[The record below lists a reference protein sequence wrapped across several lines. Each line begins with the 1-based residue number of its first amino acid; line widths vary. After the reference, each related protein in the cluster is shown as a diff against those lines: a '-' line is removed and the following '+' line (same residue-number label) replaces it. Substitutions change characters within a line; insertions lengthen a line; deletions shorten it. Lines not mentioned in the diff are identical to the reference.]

1 MSHIAIAGFTA
12 NGCVL
17 AQKIANELEDARA
30 WAPRRIAEEAG
41 LPGFDSVGAW
51 TGDAFAQGCDGIV
64 FVGACGIAVRAVAPY
79 VASKMHDPAV
89 VCVDEAGKWAIS
101 LLSGH
106 VGGANDLARR
116 IARIVGATPVVTT
129 ATDVRGVFAIDEWAA
144 RCGLVIADPQLIK
157 RVSGALLEGGHVG
170 VRVGRQVSLAG
181 ELPAGFVREEC
192 AGDTDSASDM
202 NDADDD
208 IRKPC
213 LAGAAPDC
221 DSADTARALHAHV
234 HIGPEL
240 PCENDPNTLHLITR
254 NAVVG
259 VGCRRGC
266 EPATLQ
272 DSVETALASLGLAPE
287 AVSTLA
293 TIDLK
298 AAEPAV
304 VELAAKHGWR
314 LRTFSAQALAA
325 QGGDFASSEF
335 VRTHVGVDNVCERA
349 LACCGAARVLN
360 KQAHQG
366 TTVAV
371 GLVPEV
377 LNFDMKEGNDHA

>member
-1 MSHIAIAGFTA
+1 MSTIAIAGFTA

-17 AQKIANELEDARA
+17 AQKIANELEGARA
-30 WAPRRIAEEAG
+30 WAPHRIAEEAG

-51 TGDAFAQGCDGIV
+51 TGEAFAQGCDGIV

-89 VCVDEAGKWAIS
+89 VCVDEAGRWAIS

-144 RCGLVIADPQLIK
+144 RRGLVISNPQLIK

-170 VRVGRQVSLAG
+170 MHVGRQVSLTG

-192 AGDTDSASDM
+192 AGDTDSAGDT
-202 NDADDD
+202 NDAGD

-213 LAGAAPDC
+213 PAGAAPD
-221 DSADTARALHAHV
+221 SADAACALHAHV
-234 HIGPEL
+234 RIGPEL
-240 PCENDPNTLHLITR
+240 PCENDPDTLHLITR

-272 DSVETALASLGLAPE
+272 DSVETALAGLGLAPE
-287 AVSTLA
+287 AVATLA

-349 LACCGAARVLN
+349 LACCGAVRVLN

-377 LNFDMKEGNDHA
+377 LSFDMKEGNDHA

>member
-1 MSHIAIAGFTA
+1 MSQIAIAGFTT

-17 AQKIANELEDARA
+17 AQKIVSELEGARA
-30 WAPRRIAEEAG
+30 WAPHRISEEVG
-41 LPGFDSVGAW
+41 LPGFDNVGAW
-51 TGDAFAQGCDGIV
+51 AGEAFAHGCDGIV
-64 FVGACGIAVRAVAPY
+64 FVGACGIAVRAIAPY
-79 VASKMHDPAV
+79 VTSKMHDPAV

-129 ATDVRGVFAIDEWAA
+129 ATDVRGAFAIDEWAA
-144 RCGLVIADPQLIK
+144 RRSLVIANPQLIK
-157 RVSGALLEGGHVG
+157 HVSGALLEGGHVG
-170 VRVGRQVSLAG
+170 VRVGRQVSLTG

-192 AGDTDSASDM
+192 AGDTDSASDT
-202 NDADDD
+202 NDAGD

-213 LAGAAPDC
+213 PAGAAPD
-221 DSADTARALHAHV
+221 SADASHVLHAHV

-240 PCENDPNTLHLITR
+240 PCENDPYTLHLITR

-304 VELAAKHGWR
+304 VELAAKHGWL
-314 LRTFSAQALAA
+314 LRAFSAQALAA
-325 QGGDFASSEF
+325 QSGDFASSEF
-335 VRTHVGVDNVCERA
+335 VRAHVGVDNVCERA
-349 LACCGAARVLN
+349 LACCGATRILD

-371 GLVPEV
+371 GLVPKA
-377 LNFDMKEGNDHA
+377 LSFDMKEGSDHA

>member
-1 MSHIAIAGFTA
+1 MSQIAIAGFTT

-17 AQKIANELEDARA
+17 AQKIANELEGARA
-30 WAPRRIAEEAG
+30 WAPHRIAEEAG

-89 VCVDEAGKWAIS
+89 VCVDEAGRWAIS

-144 RCGLVIADPQLIK
+144 RRGLVIANPQLIK
-157 RVSGALLEGGHVG
+157 RVSGALLEGGLVG

-181 ELPAGFVREEC
+181 ELPTGFVREEC
-192 AGDTDSASDM
+192 AGGTDSAGGT
-202 NDADDD
+202 NDAGG

-213 LAGAAPDC
+213 PAGAAH
-221 DSADTARALHAHV
+221 DSADAACVLRAHV

-240 PCENDPNTLHLITR
+240 PGENDPDTLHLITR

-259 VGCRRGC
+259 VGCRRGW

-272 DSVETALASLGLAPE
+272 DSVETALAGLGLAPE
-287 AVSTLA
+287 AVSALA

-349 LACCGAARVLN
+349 LACCGAMRVLN

-371 GLVPEV
+371 GLVHEM
-377 LNFDMKEGNDHA
+377 LSFDMKEGNDHA

>member
-17 AQKIANELEDARA
+17 AQKIANELEGARA
-30 WAPRRIAEEAG
+30 WAPRRIAEEVG

-51 TGDAFAQGCDGIV
+51 AGDAFAQGCDGIV

-79 VASKMHDPAV
+79 VAGKMHDPAV
-89 VCVDEAGKWAIS
+89 VCVDEAGRWAIS

-106 VGGANDLARR
+106 VGGANDLARHV
-116 IARIVGATPVVTT
+116 ARIVGAAPVVTT

-144 RCGLVIADPQLIK
+144 RRGLTIANPQLIK
-157 RVSGALLEGGHVG
+157 RVSGALLEGGRVG

-192 AGDTDSASDM
+192 AGGTDSASDT
-202 NDADDD
+202 NNAGD
-208 IRKPC
+208 IRKPRP
-213 LAGAAPDC
+213 AGAAPAH
-221 DSADTARALHAHV
+221 DSADATCTLHAHV
-234 HIGPEL
+234 HIGPEQ
-240 PCENDPNTLHLITR
+240 PCESDPDTLHLITR

-259 VGCRRGC
+259 VGCRRDC
-266 EPATLQ
+266 EPTTLQ
-272 DSVETALASLGLAPE
+272 DSVEAALAGLGLAPK
-287 AVSTLA
+287 AVSALA

-349 LACCGAARVLN
+349 LACCGAVRVLN

-377 LNFDMKEGNDHA
+377 LSFDMKEGTDHA

>member
-1 MSHIAIAGFTA
+1 M
-12 NGCVL
+12 
-17 AQKIANELEDARA
+17 
-30 WAPRRIAEEAG
+30 
-41 LPGFDSVGAW
+41 
-51 TGDAFAQGCDGIV
+51 
-64 FVGACGIAVRAVAPY
+64 RAVAPY

-89 VCVDEAGKWAIS
+89 VCVDEAGRWAIS

-116 IARIVGATPVVTT
+116 IARIVGTTPVVTT
-129 ATDVRGVFAIDEWAA
+129 ATDVRGAFAIDEWAA
-144 RCGLVIADPQLIK
+144 RRGLVIANPQLIK

-170 VRVGRQVSLAG
+170 VCVGRQVSLTG
-181 ELPAGFVREEC
+181 KLPAGFVREEC
-192 AGDTDSASDM
+192 AGDTDSASDT
-202 NDADDD
+202 NDAGG

-213 LAGAAPDC
+213 PAGAAH
-221 DSADTARALHAHV
+221 DSADAPDVFRARV

-240 PCENDPNTLHLITR
+240 PGESDPDTLHLITR

-266 EPATLQ
+266 EPAILQ
-272 DSVETALASLGLAPE
+272 GSVEAALASLGLAPE
-287 AVSTLA
+287 AVSALA

-349 LACCGAARVLN
+349 LACCGAVRVLN

-377 LNFDMKEGNDHA
+377 LSFDMKEGNDHA

>member
-1 MSHIAIAGFTA
+1 MSQIAIAGFTT

-17 AQKIANELEDARA
+17 AQKIANELDGTRA
-30 WAPRRIAEEAG
+30 WAPCRIAEEVG

-89 VCVDEAGKWAIS
+89 VCVDEAGRWAIS

-129 ATDVRGVFAIDEWAA
+129 ATDVRGAFAIDEWAA
-144 RCGLVIADPQLIK
+144 RRGLVIANPQLIK
-157 RVSGALLEGGHVG
+157 HVSGALLEGGHVG
-170 VRVGRQVSLAG
+170 VHVGRQVSVAG

-192 AGDTDSASDM
+192 ASGTNDAGGT
-202 NDADDD
+202 NDADD
-208 IRKPC
+208 IRTPC
-213 LAGAAPDC
+213 PTEAAPD
-221 DSADTARALHAHV
+221 SADVACALHAHV

-240 PCENDPNTLHLITR
+240 PCESNPDTLHLITR

-266 EPATLQ
+266 EAAILQ
-272 DSVETALASLGLAPE
+272 DCVEAALTSLGLAPE
-287 AVSTLA
+287 AVSALA

-314 LRTFSAQALAA
+314 LRTFSAQTLAA

-349 LACCGAARVLN
+349 LACCGAVRVLN

-377 LNFDMKEGNDHA
+377 LSFDMKEGNDHA

>member
-1 MSHIAIAGFTA
+1 MSQIAIAGFTA

-17 AQKIANELEDARA
+17 AQKIANELEGARA
-30 WAPRRIAEEAG
+30 WAPRRISEEVG

-51 TGDAFAQGCDGIV
+51 AGEAFAQGCDGIV

-89 VCVDEAGKWAIS
+89 VCVDEAGRWAIS

-144 RCGLVIADPQLIK
+144 RRGLVIANPQLIN
-157 RVSGALLEGGHVG
+157 RVSGALLEGGRVG
-170 VRVGRQVSLAG
+170 VRVGRQVSLTG

-192 AGDTDSASDM
+192 AGDTDSAGDT
-202 NDADDD
+202 NDAGD

-213 LAGAAPDC
+213 TAGAAPD
-221 DSADTARALHAHV
+221 SADAACVLRAHV

-240 PCENDPNTLHLITR
+240 PGENDPDTLHLITR
-254 NAVVG
+254 NVVVG
-259 VGCRRGC
+259 VGCRRNC
-266 EPATLQ
+266 EPTTLQ
-272 DSVETALASLGLAPE
+272 DSVEAALAGLGLAPK

-335 VRTHVGVDNVCERA
+335 VRIHVGVDNVCERA
-349 LACCGAARVLN
+349 LACCGAVRVLN

-377 LNFDMKEGNDHA
+377 LSFDMKEGNDHA

>member
-1 MSHIAIAGFTA
+1 MSQIAIAGFTT

-17 AQKIANELEDARA
+17 AQKIANELEGARA
-30 WAPRRIAEEAG
+30 WTPRRIAEEVG

-51 TGDAFAQGCDGIV
+51 TGEAFAQGCDGIV

-144 RCGLVIADPQLIK
+144 RRGLAIANPQLIK

-170 VRVGRQVSLAG
+170 VRVGRQVSVAG
-181 ELPAGFVREEC
+181 ELPAGFAREEC
-192 AGDTDSASDM
+192 AGDTDSAGGTDS
-202 NDADDD
+202 ADND

-213 LAGAAPDC
+213 LAGAAPAH

-240 PCENDPNTLHLITR
+240 PGESDPDTLHLITR

-349 LACCGAARVLN
+349 LACCGAVRVLN

-377 LNFDMKEGNDHA
+377 LSFDMKEGNDHA

>member
-1 MSHIAIAGFTA
+1 MSQIAIAGFTA

-17 AQKIANELEDARA
+17 AQKIANELEGARA
-30 WAPRRIAEEAG
+30 WAPRRIAEEVG

-51 TGDAFAQGCDGIV
+51 AGEAFAQGCDGIV
-64 FVGACGIAVRAVAPY
+64 FVGACGIAVRAMAPY

-89 VCVDEAGKWAIS
+89 VCVDEAGRWAIS

-129 ATDVRGVFAIDEWAA
+129 ATDARGAFAIDEWAT
-144 RCGLVIADPQLIK
+144 RCGLVIANPQLIK
-157 RVSGALLEGGHVG
+157 CVSGALLEGRRVG
-170 VRVGRQVSLAG
+170 VRVGRQVSLTG

-192 AGDTDSASDM
+192 AGDTDSASDT
-202 NDADDD
+202 NGADDD

-213 LAGAAPDC
+213 PAGAAPD
-221 DSADTARALHAHV
+221 SADASHVLHAHV
-234 HIGPEL
+234 RIGPEP
-240 PCENDPNTLHLITR
+240 PCENDPDTLHLITR

-266 EPATLQ
+266 EAEILQ
-272 DSVETALASLGLAPE
+272 DCVEAALAGLCLAPE
-287 AVSTLA
+287 AVAALA

-325 QGGDFASSEF
+325 QGGYFASSEF

-349 LACCGAARVLN
+349 LACCGAVRVLS

-377 LNFDMKEGNDHA
+377 LSFDMKEGNDHA

>member
-1 MSHIAIAGFTA
+1 MSQIAIAGFTT

-17 AQKIANELEDARA
+17 AQKIVSELEGARA
-30 WAPRRIAEEAG
+30 WAPHRISEEVG

-51 TGDAFAQGCDGIV
+51 AGEAFAHGFDGIV
-64 FVGACGIAVRAVAPY
+64 FVGACGIAVRAIAPY

-89 VCVDEAGKWAIS
+89 VCVDEAGTWAIS

-106 VGGANDLARR
+106 VGGANDLARSV
-116 IARIVGATPVVTT
+116 ARIVGATPVVTT
-129 ATDVRGVFAIDEWAA
+129 ATDVRGAFAIDEWAA
-144 RCGLVIADPQLIK
+144 RQGLVIANPQLIK
-157 RVSGALLEGGHVG
+157 CVSATLLEGGHVG
-170 VRVGRQVSLAG
+170 VHTGQQVSLTG

-192 AGDTDSASDM
+192 AGDTDSASDT
-202 NDADDD
+202 DSAGG

-213 LAGAAPDC
+213 RAGAAPD
-221 DSADTARALHAHV
+221 SADASHVLHAHV

-240 PCENDPNTLHLITR
+240 PRENDPDMLHLITR

-266 EPATLQ
+266 KPATLQ

-304 VELAAKHGWR
+304 VELAAKHGWF

-335 VRTHVGVDNVCERA
+335 VRAHVGVDNVCERA
-349 LACCGAARVLN
+349 LACCGATRILD
-360 KQAHQG
+360 KQADQG

-371 GLVPEV
+371 GLVPKA
-377 LNFDMKEGNDHA
+377 LSFDMKEGSDHA

>member
-1 MSHIAIAGFTA
+1 MSQIAIAGFTT

-17 AQKIANELEDARA
+17 AQKIVSELEGARA
-30 WAPRRIAEEAG
+30 WAPCRIAETVG
-41 LPGFDSVGAW
+41 LPGFDNVGAW
-51 TGDAFAQGCDGIV
+51 AGEAFAHGCDGIV
-64 FVGACGIAVRAVAPY
+64 FVGACGIAVRAIAPY

-129 ATDVRGVFAIDEWAA
+129 ATDVRGAFAIDEWAA
-144 RCGLVIADPQLIK
+144 RRRLIIANPQLIK
-157 RVSGALLEGGHVG
+157 HVSGALLEGGHVG
-170 VRVGRQVSLAG
+170 VRVGRQVSLTG

-192 AGDTDSASDM
+192 AGDTDSASDT
-202 NDADDD
+202 NDAGD

-213 LAGAAPDC
+213 PAGAAPD
-221 DSADTARALHAHV
+221 SADASHVLHAHV

-240 PCENDPNTLHLITR
+240 PCENDPYTLHLITR

-304 VELAAKHGWR
+304 VELAAKHGWL
-314 LRTFSAQALAA
+314 LRAFSAQALAA
-325 QGGDFASSEF
+325 QSGDFASSEF
-335 VRTHVGVDNVCERA
+335 VRAHVGVDNVCERA
-349 LACCGAARVLN
+349 LACCGATRILD

-371 GLVPEV
+371 GLVPKA
-377 LNFDMKEGNDHA
+377 LSFDMKEGSDHA

>member
-1 MSHIAIAGFTA
+1 MSQIAIAGFTT

-30 WAPRRIAEEAG
+30 WAPCRIAEEVG

-51 TGDAFAQGCDGIV
+51 AGEAFAHGCDGIV
-64 FVGACGIAVRAVAPY
+64 FVGACGIAVRAIAPY
-79 VASKMHDPAV
+79 VTSKMHDPAV
-89 VCVDEAGKWAIS
+89 VCMDEAGKWAIS

-116 IARIVGATPVVTT
+116 IARIAQATPVVTT
-129 ATDVRGVFAIDEWAA
+129 ATDVRGAFAIDEWAA
-144 RCGLVIADPQLIK
+144 RCGLVIANPQLIK

-170 VRVGRQVSLAG
+170 VRVGRQVSLTG

-192 AGDTDSASDM
+192 AGGTDSAGDT
-202 NDADDD
+202 NDADG

-213 LAGAAPDC
+213 PAEAAP

-240 PCENDPNTLHLITR
+240 PCENDLDTLHLITR

-314 LRTFSAQALAA
+314 LRTFSAQTLAA

-349 LACCGAARVLN
+349 LACCGAVRVLN

-371 GLVPEV
+371 GLVPKV
-377 LNFDMKEGNDHA
+377 LSFDMKEGNDHA

>member
-17 AQKIANELEDARA
+17 AQKIANELEGARA
-30 WAPRRIAEEAG
+30 WAPHRIAETVG
-41 LPGFDSVGAW
+41 LPGFGSIGAW
-51 TGDAFAQGCDGIV
+51 TGEAFAQGCDGIV

-89 VCVDEAGKWAIS
+89 VCVDEAGRWAIS

-129 ATDVRGVFAIDEWAA
+129 ATDVRGAFAIDEWAA
-144 RCGLVIADPQLIK
+144 RCGLVIANPQLIK
-157 RVSGALLEGGHVG
+157 RVSGTLLEGGHVG
-170 VRVGRQVSLAG
+170 VRVGRQVSLTG

-192 AGDTDSASDM
+192 ANGTDSASG
-202 NDADDD
+202 

-213 LAGAAPDC
+213 PAGAAPD
-221 DSADTARALHAHV
+221 SADASRVLHAHV

-240 PCENDPNTLHLITR
+240 PCESDPDTLHLITR

-377 LNFDMKEGNDHA
+377 LSFDMKEGNDHA

>member
-51 TGDAFAQGCDGIV
+51 AGDAFAQGCDGIV

-144 RCGLVIADPQLIK
+144 RCGLIIANPQLIK

-192 AGDTDSASDM
+192 AGNTDSASDT
-202 NDADDD
+202 NDADD

-213 LAGAAPDC
+213 PAEAAPAR
-221 DSADTARALHAHV
+221 DSADVACALHAHV

-240 PCENDPNTLHLITR
+240 PGESDPDTLHLITR

-259 VGCRRGC
+259 VGCRRAC
-266 EPATLQ
+266 EPAILQ
-272 DSVETALASLGLAPE
+272 DSVETALAGLGLAPE

-298 AAEPAV
+298 AIEPAV

-325 QGGDFASSEF
+325 QSGDFASSEF

-349 LACCGAARVLN
+349 LACCGAVRVLN

-371 GLVPEV
+371 GLVPEA
-377 LNFDMKEGNDHA
+377 LSFDMKEGSDHA

>member
-1 MSHIAIAGFTA
+1 MSQIAIAGFTA

-17 AQKIANELEDARA
+17 AQKIANELEGARA

-41 LPGFDSVGAW
+41 LPGFDSVGTWA
-51 TGDAFAQGCDGIV
+51 GEAFAQGCDGIV

-89 VCVDEAGKWAIS
+89 VCVDEAGRWAIS

-144 RCGLVIADPQLIK
+144 RCGLVIANPQLIK
-157 RVSGALLEGGHVG
+157 CVSGALLEGRRVG
-170 VRVGRQVSLAG
+170 VRVGRQVSLTG

-192 AGDTDSASDM
+192 AGGTDNAGGT
-202 NDADDD
+202 NDAGD

-213 LAGAAPDC
+213 PAGAAH
-221 DSADTARALHAHV
+221 DSADASHVLHAHV
-234 HIGPEL
+234 RIGPEL
-240 PCENDPNTLHLITR
+240 PRENGPDTLHLITR

-272 DSVETALASLGLAPE
+272 DSVEAALASLGLAPE

-349 LACCGAARVLN
+349 LACCGAVRALN

-377 LNFDMKEGNDHA
+377 LSFDMKEGNDHA

>member
-1 MSHIAIAGFTA
+1 MSTIAVAGFTA
-12 NGCVL
+12 KGCAL
-17 AQKIANELEDARA
+17 AQKIAEGLEGARA
-30 WAPRRIAEEAG
+30 WAPHRISEEVG
-41 LPGFDSVGAW
+41 LPGFDSVGTWASE
-51 TGDAFAQGCDGIV
+51 AFAQGCDGIV
-64 FVGACGIAVRAVAPY
+64 FVGACGIAVRAIAPY

-89 VCVDEAGKWAIS
+89 VCVDEAGTWAIS

-129 ATDVRGVFAIDEWAA
+129 ATDVRGAFAIDEWAA
-144 RCGLVIADPQLIK
+144 RQGLVIANPQLIK
-157 RVSGALLEGGHVG
+157 HVSGALLEDGHVG
-170 VRVGRQVSLAG
+170 VRVGRQVSLTG
-181 ELPAGFVREEC
+181 ELPAGFVCEEC
-192 AGDTDSASDM
+192 AGDTDSASDT
-202 NDADDD
+202 NDAGD
-208 IRKPC
+208 IHKPC
-213 LAGAAPDC
+213 RAGAAPD
-221 DSADTARALHAHV
+221 SADASHVLHTHV

-240 PCENDPNTLHLITR
+240 PCENDPDMLHLITR

-304 VELAAKHGWR
+304 VELAAKHGWL

-325 QGGDFASSEF
+325 QSGDFASSEF
-335 VRTHVGVDNVCERA
+335 VRAHVGVDNVCERA
-349 LACCGAARVLN
+349 LACCGATRILD

-371 GLVPEV
+371 GLVPKA
-377 LNFDMKEGNDHA
+377 LSFDMKEGSDHA

>member
-1 MSHIAIAGFTA
+1 MSQIAIAGFTA

-17 AQKIANELEDARA
+17 AQKIANELEGARA

-41 LPGFDSVGAW
+41 LPGFNSVGTWA
-51 TGDAFAQGCDGIV
+51 GEAFAQGCDGIV
-64 FVGACGIAVRAVAPY
+64 FVGACGIAVRAMAPY
-79 VASKMHDPAV
+79 VTSKMHDPAV
-89 VCVDEAGKWAIS
+89 VCVDEAGTWAIS

-116 IARIVGATPVVTT
+116 IARIVGAASVVTT

-144 RCGLVIADPQLIK
+144 RRGLVIANPQLIK
-157 RVSGALLEGGHVG
+157 CVSGALLEGGHVG
-170 VRVGRQVSLAG
+170 VRVGRQVSLTG

-192 AGDTDSASDM
+192 AGGTDNAGST
-202 NDADDD
+202 NDAGD

-213 LAGAAPDC
+213 PAGAAH
-221 DSADTARALHAHV
+221 DSADASHVLHAHV
-234 HIGPEL
+234 RIGPEL
-240 PCENDPNTLHLITR
+240 PRENDPDTLHLITR

-259 VGCRRGC
+259 VGCRRDC

-272 DSVETALASLGLAPE
+272 DSVEAALAGLGLAPE

-335 VRTHVGVDNVCERA
+335 VRTHVGVDNVCERV
-349 LACCGAARVLN
+349 LACCGAVRILN

-377 LNFDMKEGNDHA
+377 LSFDMKEGNDHA

>member
-1 MSHIAIAGFTA
+1 MSQITIAGFTT

-17 AQKIANELEDARA
+17 AQKIVSELEGARA
-30 WAPRRIAEEAG
+30 WAPHRISEEVG

-51 TGDAFAQGCDGIV
+51 AGEAFAHGYDGIV
-64 FVGACGIAVRAVAPY
+64 FVGACGIAVRAIAPY

-89 VCVDEAGKWAIS
+89 VCVDEAGTWAIS

-116 IARIVGATPVVTT
+116 IARIVGGTPVVTT
-129 ATDVRGVFAIDEWAA
+129 ATDVRDVFAIDEWAA
-144 RCGLVIADPQLIK
+144 RQGLVIANPQLIK
-157 RVSGALLEGGHVG
+157 HVAGALLEGGHVG
-170 VRVGRQVSLAG
+170 VRVGRQVYVDG
-181 ELPAGFVREEC
+181 TLPAGFVREEC
-192 AGDTDSASDM
+192 AGDTSSASDT
-202 NDADDD
+202 NDTGD

-213 LAGAAPDC
+213 PAGAAPD
-221 DSADTARALHAHV
+221 SADASHVLHAHV

-240 PCENDPNTLHLITR
+240 PCASDPDTLHLITR

-272 DSVETALASLGLAPE
+272 DCVEAALVGLGLAPE
-287 AVSTLA
+287 SVCALA

-304 VELAAKHGWR
+304 VELAAKHSWL

-325 QGGDFASSEF
+325 QSGDFASSEF
-335 VRTHVGVDNVCERA
+335 VRAHVGVDNVCERA
-349 LACCGAARVLN
+349 LACCGATRILD

-377 LNFDMKEGNDHA
+377 LSFDMKGGNGHA

>member
-1 MSHIAIAGFTA
+1 MSQIAIAGFTV

-17 AQKIANELEDARA
+17 AQKIANELEGARA
-30 WAPRRIAEEAG
+30 WAPRRIAEEVG

-51 TGDAFAQGCDGIV
+51 TGEAFARGCDGIV

-89 VCVDEAGKWAIS
+89 VCVDEAGRWAIS
-101 LLSGH
+101 LFSGH

-129 ATDVRGVFAIDEWAA
+129 ATDVRGAFAIDEWAA
-144 RCGLVIADPQLIK
+144 RRGLVIANPQLIK

-170 VRVGRQVSLAG
+170 VRAGRQVSVTG
-181 ELPAGFVREEC
+181 KLPAGFVCEEC
-192 AGDTDSASDM
+192 AGDTHSASDM
-202 NDADDD
+202 NGADNG

-213 LAGAAPDC
+213 PAEAAPD
-221 DSADTARALHAHV
+221 SADVACALHAHV

-240 PCENDPNTLHLITR
+240 PGESDPDTLHLITR

-266 EPATLQ
+266 EPAILQ
-272 DSVETALASLGLAPE
+272 DSVETALAGLGLAPE

-298 AAEPAV
+298 ATEPAV

-335 VRTHVGVDNVCERA
+335 VRAHMGVDNVCERA
-349 LACCGAARVLN
+349 LACCGAVRVLN

-371 GLVPEV
+371 GLVPEA
-377 LNFDMKEGNDHA
+377 LSFDMKEGNDHA

>member
-1 MSHIAIAGFTA
+1 MSQIAIAGFTTS
-12 NGCVL
+12 GCVL
-17 AQKIANELEDARA
+17 AQKIVSELEGARA
-30 WAPRRIAEEAG
+30 WAPHRISEEVG

-51 TGDAFAQGCDGIV
+51 AGEAFAHGCDGIV
-64 FVGACGIAVRAVAPY
+64 FVGACGIAVRAIAPY
-79 VASKMHDPAV
+79 VTSKMHDPAV

-129 ATDVRGVFAIDEWAA
+129 ATDVRGALAIDEWAA
-144 RCGLVIADPQLIK
+144 RQGLVIANPQLIK
-157 RVSGALLEGGHVG
+157 HVSGALLEGGYVG
-170 VRVGRQVSLAG
+170 VRVGRQVSLTG
-181 ELPAGFVREEC
+181 ELPAGFVREKC
-192 AGDTDSASDM
+192 AGDTDSASDT
-202 NDADDD
+202 DSAGD

-213 LAGAAPDC
+213 PAGAAPD
-221 DSADTARALHAHV
+221 SADASHVLHAHV

-240 PCENDPNTLHLITR
+240 PCENDPDTLHLITR
-254 NAVVG
+254 NAMVG

-304 VELAAKHGWR
+304 VELAAKHGWL

-325 QGGDFASSEF
+325 QGGNFASSEF

-349 LACCGAARVLN
+349 LACCGATRILD
-360 KQAHQG
+360 KRAHQG

-371 GLVPEV
+371 GLVPKA
-377 LNFDMKEGNDHA
+377 LSFDMKGGNDHA

>member
-1 MSHIAIAGFTA
+1 MSQIAIAGFTA

-17 AQKIANELEDARA
+17 AQKIANELEGARA
-30 WAPRRIAEEAG
+30 WAPHRIAEEVG

-51 TGDAFAQGCDGIV
+51 AGEAFAQGCDGIV

-89 VCVDEAGKWAIS
+89 VCVDEAGRWAIS

-144 RCGLVIADPQLIK
+144 RRGLVISNPQLIK

-170 VRVGRQVSLAG
+170 MHVGRQVSLTG

-192 AGDTDSASDM
+192 AGDTDSAGDT
-202 NDADDD
+202 NDAGD

-213 LAGAAPDC
+213 PAGAAPD
-221 DSADTARALHAHV
+221 SADAACALHAHV
-234 HIGPEL
+234 RIGPEL
-240 PCENDPNTLHLITR
+240 PCENDPDTLHLITR

-272 DSVETALASLGLAPE
+272 DSVETALAGLGLAPE
-287 AVSTLA
+287 AVATLA

-314 LRTFSAQALAA
+314 LRTFSAQTLAT
-325 QGGDFASSEF
+325 QDGDFASSEF

-349 LACCGAARVLN
+349 LACCGAVRVLN

-377 LNFDMKEGNDHA
+377 LSFDMKEGNDHA

>member
-1 MSHIAIAGFTA
+1 MSQIAIAGFTT

-51 TGDAFAQGCDGIV
+51 TGEAFAQGCDGIV
-64 FVGACGIAVRAVAPY
+64 FVGACGIAVRAIAPY
-79 VASKMHDPAV
+79 VASKMHDPAI
-89 VCVDEAGKWAIS
+89 VCVDEAGRWAIS

-106 VGGANDLARR
+106 VGGANDLACR

-129 ATDVRGVFAIDEWAA
+129 ATDVRDVFAIDEWAA
-144 RCGLVIADPQLIK
+144 RRGLVIANPQLIK
-157 RVSGALLEGGHVG
+157 RVSATLLEGGHVG
-170 VRVGRQVSLAG
+170 VRVGRQVSVAG

-192 AGDTDSASDM
+192 ASGTDSASDT
-202 NDADDD
+202 NDAGDF
-208 IRKPC
+208 RKPC
-213 LAGAAPDC
+213 LAGAAP

-240 PCENDPNTLHLITR
+240 PGESDPDTLHLITR

-266 EPATLQ
+266 EPAILQ
-272 DSVETALASLGLAPE
+272 ASVEAALAGLGLAPE

-304 VELAAKHGWR
+304 VELAVKHGWR

-325 QGGDFASSEF
+325 QDGDFASSEF

-349 LACCGAARVLN
+349 LACCGAVRVLN

-377 LNFDMKEGNDHA
+377 LSFDMKEGNDHA

>member
-1 MSHIAIAGFTA
+1 MSQIAIAGFTA

-17 AQKIANELEDARA
+17 AQKIANELEGARA
-30 WAPRRIAEEAG
+30 WAPRRIAEEVG

-51 TGDAFAQGCDGIV
+51 AGDAFAQGCDGIV

-79 VASKMHDPAV
+79 VAGKMHDPAV
-89 VCVDEAGKWAIS
+89 VCVDEAGRWAIS

-116 IARIVGATPVVTT
+116 VARIVGATPVVTT

-144 RCGLVIADPQLIK
+144 RCGLVIANPQLIK
-157 RVSGALLEGGHVG
+157 RVSGALLEGGNVG

-181 ELPAGFVREEC
+181 KLPAGFVHEEC
-192 AGDTDSASDM
+192 AGGTDSASDT
-202 NDADDD
+202 NNAGD
-208 IRKPC
+208 IRKPRP
-213 LAGAAPDC
+213 AGAAPAH
-221 DSADTARALHAHV
+221 DSADATCTLHAHV
-234 HIGPEL
+234 HIGPEQ
-240 PCENDPNTLHLITR
+240 PCESDPDTLHLITR

-259 VGCRRGC
+259 VGCRRDC
-266 EPATLQ
+266 EPTTLQ
-272 DSVETALASLGLAPE
+272 DSVEAALAGLGLAPK
-287 AVSTLA
+287 AVSALA

-349 LACCGAARVLN
+349 LACYGAVRILN

-377 LNFDMKEGNDHA
+377 LSFDMKEGNDHA

>member
-1 MSHIAIAGFTA
+1 MSTIAVAGFTA
-12 NGCVL
+12 KGCAL
-17 AQKIANELEDARA
+17 AQKIAEGLEGARA
-30 WAPRRIAEEAG
+30 WAPHRISEEVG
-41 LPGFDSVGAW
+41 LPGFDSVGTWASE
-51 TGDAFAQGCDGIV
+51 AFAQGCDGIV
-64 FVGACGIAVRAVAPY
+64 FVGACGIAVRAIAPY
-79 VASKMHDPAV
+79 VTSKMHDPAV

-129 ATDVRGVFAIDEWAA
+129 ATDVRDVFAIDEWAA
-144 RCGLVIADPQLIK
+144 RQGLVIANPQLIK
-157 RVSGALLEGGHVG
+157 HVSGALLEGGHVG
-170 VRVGRQVSLAG
+170 VRVGRQVSLTG
-181 ELPAGFVREEC
+181 ELPAGFVREEGMC
-192 AGDTDSASDM
+192 CTDGVSDTNGAGDG
-202 NDADDD
+202 

-213 LAGAAPDC
+213 RAGAAPD
-221 DSADTARALHAHV
+221 SADASHVLHAHV
-234 HIGPEL
+234 HIGPDL
-240 PCENDPNTLHLITR
+240 PRENDPNTLHLITR

-272 DSVETALASLGLAPE
+272 DCVEAALVGLGLAPE
-287 AVSTLA
+287 SVRALA

-304 VELAAKHGWR
+304 VELAAKHGWL

-325 QGGDFASSEF
+325 QSGDFASSEF
-335 VRTHVGVDNVCERA
+335 VRAQVGVDNVCERA
-349 LACCGAARVLN
+349 LACCGATRILD

-377 LNFDMKEGNDHA
+377 LSFDMKEGSDHA

>member
-1 MSHIAIAGFTA
+1 MSQIAIAGFTA

-17 AQKIANELEDARA
+17 AQKIANELEGARA
-30 WAPRRIAEEAG
+30 WAPCRIAEKAG

-89 VCVDEAGKWAIS
+89 VCVDEAGRWAIS

-129 ATDVRGVFAIDEWAA
+129 ATDVRGVFAIDEWAS
-144 RCGLVIADPQLIK
+144 RCGLVIANPQFIK
-157 RVSGALLEGGHVG
+157 RVSGALLEGGNVG
-170 VRVGRQVSLAG
+170 VRMGRQVSLAG
-181 ELPAGFVREEC
+181 KLPAGFVHEEC
-192 AGDTDSASDM
+192 AGGTDSASDT
-202 NDADDD
+202 NDAGD
-208 IRKPC
+208 IRKPRP
-213 LAGAAPDC
+213 AGAAPD
-221 DSADTARALHAHV
+221 SADAACVLRAHV

-240 PCENDPNTLHLITR
+240 PGENDPDTLHLITR
-254 NAVVG
+254 NVVVG
-259 VGCRRGC
+259 VGCRRDC
-266 EPATLQ
+266 EPTTLQ
-272 DSVETALASLGLAPE
+272 DSVEAALAGLGLAPK

-349 LACCGAARVLN
+349 LACCGAVRVLN

-377 LNFDMKEGNDHA
+377 LSFDMKEGNDHA

>member
-1 MSHIAIAGFTA
+1 MSTIAIAGFTA

-17 AQKIANELEDARA
+17 AQKIANELDGARA
-30 WAPRRIAEEAG
+30 WAPHRIADEAG

-51 TGDAFAQGCDGIV
+51 TGEAFAQGCDGIV

-89 VCVDEAGKWAIS
+89 VCVDEVGRWAIS

-144 RCGLVIADPQLIK
+144 RCGLIIANPQLIK
-157 RVSGALLEGGHVG
+157 RVSGALLEGGNVG
-170 VRVGRQVSLAG
+170 VHVGRQVSLTG
-181 ELPAGFVREEC
+181 ELPAGFAREEC
-192 AGDTDSASDM
+192 AGGTNGTSGAGGG
-202 NDADDD
+202 

-213 LAGAAPDC
+213 PAEAAPAH
-221 DSADTARALHAHV
+221 DSADAARALHARV

-240 PCENDPNTLHLITR
+240 PCESDPDTLHLITR

-272 DSVETALASLGLAPE
+272 DSVEAALASLGLAPE
-287 AVSTLA
+287 AVAALA

-349 LACCGAARVLN
+349 VACCGAVRVLN

-371 GLVPEV
+371 GLVPEA
-377 LNFDMKEGNDHA
+377 LGFDMKEGNDHA

>member
-17 AQKIANELEDARA
+17 AQKIANELEGARA
-30 WAPRRIAEEAG
+30 WAPCRIAEEAG

-51 TGDAFAQGCDGIV
+51 AGEAFAQGCDGIV

-89 VCVDEAGKWAIS
+89 VCVDEAGRWAIS

-129 ATDVRGVFAIDEWAA
+129 ATDVRGAFAIDEWAA
-144 RCGLVIADPQLIK
+144 RCGLVIANPQFIK
-157 RVSGALLEGGHVG
+157 RVSSALLEGGHIG
-170 VRVGRQVSLAG
+170 VRVGRQVSLTG
-181 ELPAGFVREEC
+181 KLPAGFVREEY
-192 AGDTDSASDM
+192 AGDTDSAGDT
-202 NDADDD
+202 NDAGD

-213 LAGAAPDC
+213 PAEAAPAH

-240 PCENDPNTLHLITR
+240 PGESDPDTLHLITR

-304 VELAAKHGWR
+304 VKLAAKHDWR

-335 VRTHVGVDNVCERA
+335 VLTHVGVDNVCERA

-377 LNFDMKEGNDHA
+377 LSFDMKEGNDHA

>member
-1 MSHIAIAGFTA
+1 MSQIAIAGFTA
-12 NGCVL
+12 AGCAL
-17 AQKIANELEDARA
+17 AQQIAEGLEGAQA
-30 WAPRRIAEEAG
+30 WAPRRLAETAG

-51 TGDAFAQGCDGIV
+51 AGEVLERGCGGIV
-64 FVGACGIAVRAVAPY
+64 FVGACGIAVRAMAPY
-79 VASKMHDPAV
+79 VTSKMHDPAV
-89 VCVDEAGKWAIS
+89 VCVDEAGTWAIS

-116 IARIVGATPVVTT
+116 VARIVGATPVVTT
-129 ATDVRGVFAIDEWAA
+129 ATDVRGAFAIDEWAA
-144 RCGLVIADPQLIK
+144 RCGLVIANPQLIK

-170 VRVGRQVSLAG
+170 VCVGRQVSLTG
-181 ELPAGFVREEC
+181 KLPAGFVHEEC
-192 AGDTDSASDM
+192 AGDTDSASDT
-202 NDADDD
+202 NDAGD

-213 LAGAAPDC
+213 PAEAAPD
-221 DSADTARALHAHV
+221 SADAVRALHAHV

-240 PCENDPNTLHLITR
+240 PGESDPDTLHLITR
-254 NAVVG
+254 NTVVG

-266 EPATLQ
+266 EPAILQ
-272 DSVETALASLGLAPE
+272 DSVEAALAGLGLAPE
-287 AVSTLA
+287 AVATLA

-304 VELAAKHGWR
+304 VKLAAKHGWR

-325 QGGDFASSEF
+325 QGGDFTSSEF

-349 LACCGAARVLN
+349 LACCGAVRVLN

-377 LNFDMKEGNDHA
+377 LSFDTKEGNDHA

>member
-1 MSHIAIAGFTA
+1 MSQIAIAGFTA
-12 NGCVL
+12 NSCVL
-17 AQKIANELEDARA
+17 AQKIANELEGARA
-30 WAPRRIAEEAG
+30 WAPCRISEEVG

-51 TGDAFAQGCDGIV
+51 AGEAFAQGCDGIV

-89 VCVDEAGKWAIS
+89 VCVDEAGRWAIS

-144 RCGLVIADPQLIK
+144 RRGLVIANPQLIK

-170 VRVGRQVSLAG
+170 MHVGRQVSLAG
-181 ELPAGFVREEC
+181 KLPAGFVREEC
-192 AGDTDSASDM
+192 AGDT
-202 NDADDD
+202 NDAGD

-213 LAGAAPDC
+213 PAGAAPD
-221 DSADTARALHAHV
+221 SADASHVLHAHV

-240 PCENDPNTLHLITR
+240 PRENDPNTLHLITR

-272 DSVETALASLGLAPE
+272 DSVEAALAGLGLAPE

-349 LACCGAARVLN
+349 LACCGAVRVLN

-377 LNFDMKEGNDHA
+377 LSFDMKEGNDHA

>member
-1 MSHIAIAGFTA
+1 MSQIAIAGFTTT
-12 NGCVL
+12 GCVL

-30 WAPRRIAEEAG
+30 WAPRRIAEEVG
-41 LPGFDSVGAW
+41 LSGFDSVGAW
-51 TGDAFAQGCDGIV
+51 TGEAFAQGCDGIV

-89 VCVDEAGKWAIS
+89 VCVDEAGRWAIS

-144 RCGLVIADPQLIK
+144 RCGLVIANPQLIK

-170 VRVGRQVSLAG
+170 VRVGRQVSVVG

-192 AGDTDSASDM
+192 ANGTDSASG
-202 NDADDD
+202 

-213 LAGAAPDC
+213 PAEAAPD
-221 DSADTARALHAHV
+221 SADAARALHAHV

-240 PCENDPNTLHLITR
+240 PCENDPDTLHLITR

-266 EPATLQ
+266 EPAILQ
-272 DSVETALASLGLAPE
+272 DSVEAALAGLGLAPE
-287 AVSTLA
+287 AVATLA

-304 VELAAKHGWR
+304 VELAANRGWR

-325 QGGDFASSEF
+325 QSGDFASSEF
-335 VRTHVGVDNVCERA
+335 VQTHVGVDNVCERA
-349 LACCGAARVLN
+349 LACCGAVRVLN

-377 LNFDMKEGNDHA
+377 LSFDMKEGNDHA

>member
-1 MSHIAIAGFTA
+1 MSTIAIAGFTA

-17 AQKIANELEDARA
+17 AQKIANELESARA
-30 WAPRRIAEEAG
+30 WAPRRIAEEVG

-51 TGDAFAQGCDGIV
+51 TGEAFARGCDGIV

-89 VCVDEAGKWAIS
+89 VCVDEAGRWAIS

-106 VGGANDLARR
+106 VGGANDLACR

-144 RCGLVIADPQLIK
+144 RRGLVIANPQLIK
-157 RVSGALLEGGHVG
+157 CVSGALLEGGHVG

-181 ELPAGFVREEC
+181 ELPAGFACEKC
-192 AGDTDSASDM
+192 AGDTDSASDT
-202 NDADDD
+202 NDADD

-213 LAGAAPDC
+213 PAGAAPD
-221 DSADTARALHAHV
+221 SADAACASHAHV

-240 PCENDPNTLHLITR
+240 PCENDPDTLHLITR

-272 DSVETALASLGLAPE
+272 DSVEAALAGLGLAPE

-325 QGGDFASSEF
+325 QGGNFASSEF

-349 LACCGAARVLN
+349 LACYGAVRVLN

-377 LNFDMKEGNDHA
+377 LSFDMKEGNDHA

>member
-1 MSHIAIAGFTA
+1 MSQIAIAGFTT

-17 AQKIANELEDARA
+17 AQKIVSELEGARA
-30 WAPRRIAEEAG
+30 WAPHRISEEVG

-51 TGDAFAQGCDGIV
+51 AGEAFAHGYDGIV
-64 FVGACGIAVRAVAPY
+64 FVGACGIAVRAIAPY
-79 VASKMHDPAV
+79 VTSKMHDPAV

-129 ATDVRGVFAIDEWAA
+129 ATDMRGTFAIDEWAA
-144 RCGLVIADPQLIK
+144 RRSLVIANPQLIK
-157 RVSGALLEGGHVG
+157 HVSGTLLEGGHVG
-170 VRVGRQVSLAG
+170 VHVGWQVSLTG

-192 AGDTDSASDM
+192 ASDT
-202 NDADDD
+202 NDAGD

-213 LAGAAPDC
+213 PAGAAPD
-221 DSADTARALHAHV
+221 SADASHVLHAHV

-240 PCENDPNTLHLITR
+240 PCASDPDTLHLITC

-259 VGCRRGC
+259 VGCRHGC

-272 DSVETALASLGLAPE
+272 DGVETALASLGLAPE

-304 VELAAKHGWR
+304 VELAAKHGWL
-314 LRTFSAQALAA
+314 LRTFSAQTLAA
-325 QGGDFASSEF
+325 QSGDFASSEF
-335 VRTHVGVDNVCERA
+335 VRAHVGVDNVCERA
-349 LACCGAARVLN
+349 LACCRAMRILD

-377 LNFDMKEGNDHA
+377 LSFDMKGGNDHA

>member
-1 MSHIAIAGFTA
+1 MSQIAIAGFTT

-17 AQKIANELEDARA
+17 AQKIVSELEGARA
-30 WAPRRIAEEAG
+30 WAPHRISEEVG

-51 TGDAFAQGCDGIV
+51 AGEAFAHGCDGIV
-64 FVGACGIAVRAVAPY
+64 FVGACGIAVRAIAPY
-79 VASKMHDPAV
+79 VTSKMHDPAV

-129 ATDVRGVFAIDEWAA
+129 ATDVRGAFAIDEWAA
-144 RCGLVIADPQLIK
+144 RRSLVIANPQLIK
-157 RVSGALLEGGHVG
+157 HVSGALLEGGHVG
-170 VRVGRQVSLAG
+170 VRVGRQVSLTDG
-181 ELPAGFVREEC
+181 LPAGFVCEEC
-192 AGDTDSASDM
+192 AGDTDSASD
-202 NDADDD
+202 ADSAGD

-213 LAGAAPDC
+213 PAGAAPD
-221 DSADTARALHAHV
+221 SADASHVLHAHV

-240 PCENDPNTLHLITR
+240 PCENDPDTLHLITR

-304 VELAAKHGWR
+304 VELAAKHGWL

-335 VRTHVGVDNVCERA
+335 VRAHVGVDNVCERA
-349 LACCGAARVLN
+349 LACCGATRILD

-371 GLVPEV
+371 GLVPKA
-377 LNFDMKEGNDHA
+377 LSFDMKEGSDHA

>member
-1 MSHIAIAGFTA
+1 MSQIAIAGFTT

-17 AQKIANELEDARA
+17 AQKIANELEGARA
-30 WAPRRIAEEAG
+30 WAPCRIAEEAG

-51 TGDAFAQGCDGIV
+51 AGEAFAQGCDGIV

-89 VCVDEAGKWAIS
+89 VCVDEAGRWAIS

-129 ATDVRGVFAIDEWAA
+129 ATDVRGAFAIDEWAA
-144 RCGLVIADPQLIK
+144 RCGLVIANPQFIK
-157 RVSGALLEGGHVG
+157 RVSSALLEGGHIG
-170 VRVGRQVSLAG
+170 VRVGRQVSLTG
-181 ELPAGFVREEC
+181 KLPAGFVREEY
-192 AGDTDSASDM
+192 AGDTDSAGDT
-202 NDADDD
+202 NDAGD

-213 LAGAAPDC
+213 PAEAAPAH

-240 PCENDPNTLHLITR
+240 PGESDPDTLHLITR

-304 VELAAKHGWR
+304 VKLAAKHDWR

-335 VRTHVGVDNVCERA
+335 VLTHVGVDNVCERA

-377 LNFDMKEGNDHA
+377 LSFDMKEGNDHA

>member
-1 MSHIAIAGFTA
+1 MSAIAIAGFTA
-12 NGCVL
+12 AGCAL
-17 AQKIANELEDARA
+17 AQKIAEELEGAQA
-30 WAPRRIAEEAG
+30 WAPRRLAETAG
-41 LPGFDSVGAW
+41 LPGFDSVGEW
-51 TGDAFAQGCDGIV
+51 VGEVLAQGSDGIV
-64 FVGACGIAVRAVAPY
+64 FVGACGIAVRAMAPY

-89 VCVDEAGKWAIS
+89 VCVDETGRWAIS

-106 VGGANDLARR
+106 VGGANDLARHV
-116 IARIVGATPVVTT
+116 ARIVGATPVVTT

-144 RCGLVIADPQLIK
+144 RQGLTIANPQLIK
-157 RVSGALLEGGHVG
+157 YVSGTLLEGGHVG
-170 VRVGRQVSLAG
+170 VHTGRQVHVTG
-181 ELPAGFVREEC
+181 ELPAGFVREEE
-192 AGDTDSASDM
+192 ARGTDGDG
-202 NDADDD
+202 NHE
-208 IRKPC
+208 PC
-213 LAGAAPDC
+213 PAGAAC
-221 DSADTARALHAHV
+221 TSADVPGTLRAHV

-240 PCENDPNTLHLITR
+240 PCENDPDTLHLITR
-254 NAVVG
+254 NVVVG

-266 EPATLQ
+266 EAEILQ
-272 DSVETALASLGLAPE
+272 DCVEAALAGLCLAPE
-287 AVSTLA
+287 AVATLA

-377 LNFDMKEGNDHA
+377 LSFDMKEGNDHA

>member
-1 MSHIAIAGFTA
+1 MSQIAIAGFTT

-17 AQKIANELEDARA
+17 AQKIVNELESARA
-30 WAPRRIAEEAG
+30 WAPHRISEEVG
-41 LPGFDSVGAW
+41 LPGFDSIGAW
-51 TGDAFAQGCDGIV
+51 AGEAFAHGCDGIV
-64 FVGACGIAVRAVAPY
+64 FVGACGIAVRAIAPY
-79 VASKMHDPAV
+79 VTSKMHDPAV

-129 ATDVRGVFAIDEWAA
+129 ATDVRDVFAIDEWAA
-144 RCGLVIADPQLIK
+144 RQGLVIATPQLIK
-157 RVSGALLEGGHVG
+157 HVSGALLEGGLVG
-170 VRVGRQVSLAG
+170 VRVGRQVSLTG
-181 ELPAGFVREEC
+181 ELPAGFMREKC
-192 AGDTDSASDM
+192 AGDTDSASDT
-202 NDADDD
+202 DSAGD

-213 LAGAAPDC
+213 RAGAAPD
-221 DSADTARALHAHV
+221 SADASHVLHAHV

-240 PCENDPNTLHLITR
+240 PCENDPDTLHLITC

-259 VGCRRGC
+259 VGCRHGC

-272 DSVETALASLGLAPE
+272 DGVETALASLGLAPE

-304 VELAAKHGWR
+304 VELAAKHGWL
-314 LRTFSAQALAA
+314 LRTFSAQTLAA
-325 QGGDFASSEF
+325 QSGDFASSEF
-335 VRTHVGVDNVCERA
+335 VRAHVGVDNVCERA
-349 LACCGAARVLN
+349 LACCRAVRILD

-377 LNFDMKEGNDHA
+377 LSFDMKEGSDHA

>member
-1 MSHIAIAGFTA
+1 MSQIAIAGFTT
-12 NGCVL
+12 NGCIL
-17 AQKIANELEDARA
+17 AQKIANELEGARA
-30 WAPRRIAEEAG
+30 WVPRRIAEEVG
-41 LPGFDSVGAW
+41 LPDFDSVGAW
-51 TGDAFAQGCDGIV
+51 VGEAFAQGCDGIV

-89 VCVDEAGKWAIS
+89 VCVDEAGRWAIS

-106 VGGANDLARR
+106 VGGANDLACR

-144 RCGLVIADPQLIK
+144 RCGLIIANPQLIK

-170 VRVGRQVSLAG
+170 VRVGRQVSLTG

-192 AGDTDSASDM
+192 AGGMSSASDTDSAGDG
-202 NDADDD
+202 
-208 IRKPC
+208 IRKPRP
-213 LAGAAPDC
+213 AGAAPAP
-221 DSADTARALHAHV
+221 DSADAVCVLRAHV
-234 HIGPEL
+234 RIGPEL
-240 PCENDPNTLHLITR
+240 PCENDPDTLQLITR

-266 EPATLQ
+266 EPAILQ
-272 DSVETALASLGLAPE
+272 DSVEAALASLGLAPE
-287 AVSTLA
+287 AVSALA

-349 LACCGAARVLN
+349 LACCGAVRILN

-377 LNFDMKEGNDHA
+377 LSFDMKEGNAHA